1 MTEKRRDDIKVP
13 DVWAVNPGYKGAKIS
28 DVARALMR
36 PKDPNV
42 REAIERKRNEK
53 E

>member
-1 MTEKRRDDIKVP
+1 MTEKRRDEIQVP
-13 DVWAVNPGYKGAKIS
+13 DVWAVNPLYKGAKIS

-36 PKDPNV
+36 PKDPKI
-42 REAIERKRNEK
+42 REAIERKRNGK

>member
-1 MTEKRRDDIKVP
+1 MTDIKVP

-36 PKDPNV
+36 PKPQG
-42 REAIERKRNEK
+42 REAIERKRSGAT
-53 E
+53 

>member
-13 DVWAVNPGYKGAKIS
+13 DVWAVNPRYKGAKIS

-36 PKDPNV
+36 QKDPKI